1 MKHRLVIAEDHVLLR
16 EGLGAMLS
24 MRPEYE
30 VVAKVAD
37 GREVVRAAA
46 TLRPDA
52 ILMNLSLKGLSG
64 VEATQQIKR
73 RTPGVRV
80 LGMAGFKNE
89 EHIRAA
95 LRAGVDGYVL
105 ADTSFDDLIVALT
118 NVLSGRKFLSSE
130 AATELVST
138 MLDGATRNPA
148 KSPWDILTSRE
159 RSILKLV
166 AEGHTNRAAAEFL
179 SVSPKTVEKHRA
191 NLMRKLQLRNATEL
205 VLLAVDMGLVARPD
219 INRLRAASQA
229 EDHGA
234 ANDPTELSG
243 RGPAMPFSAMDPA
256 FG

>member
-1 MKHRLVIAEDHVLLR
+1 
-16 EGLGAMLS
+16 MLS
-24 MRPEYE
+24 LRPEYE

-37 GREVVRAAA
+37 GRQVVQAAA

-52 ILMNLSLKGLSG
+52 ILMDLSLKGLSG

-105 ADTSFDDLIVALT
+105 DDTSFDDLIVALN
-118 NVLSGRKFLSSE
+118 NVLSGRKFLSSV

-138 MLDGATRNPA
+138 MLDGAAR
-148 KSPWDILTSRE
+148 SPTSSRWDILTQRE
-159 RSILKLV
+159 RTVLKLV
-166 AEGHTNRAAAEFL
+166 AEGHTNRAAAHFL

-191 NLMRKLQLRNATEL
+191 NLMRKLHLRNVTEL
-205 VLLAVDMGLVARPD
+205 ILMAVDMGLVERPD
-219 INRLRAASQA
+219 INRMRSGPVEDSDAQA
-229 EDHGA
+229 TGVV
-234 ANDPTELSG
+234 LSG
-243 RGPAMPFSAMDPA
+243 REPAAPFSAMDPA